1 MQISFILFALVLFI
15 SAIQALRIHRLL
27 GSRDFLL
34 FSFIFVLL
42 GIHSLLI
49 GDDRSFDFARIVVFL
64 GYMWM
69 THLILINIAKK
80 IKLITFKLTIL
91 YSIITFLILIFY
103 FLEIYY
109 FETITFLRHIV
120 VDVLIIII
128 GIEFFIAYIDVEIIH
143 KTKKI
148 LIGRY
153 AWIVASIVLI
163 ITGLI
168 RTIAFTSV
176 YFEMIGSQ
184 DNISVDVWLQNDIIL
199 RTDVAIS
206 LLFATLAFVFVTT
219 VFITPELL
227 LMSKYQIFNS
237 LKLYNIIEGLSTN
250 YGEIPDKS
258 GFSSIDSTQTIINY
272 IKEIAPAVKDI
283 NLKKLKLGDSGRD
296 SGGSEKE

>member
-15 SAIQALRIHRLL
+15 SAIQAVRIHQLL

-34 FSFIFVLL
+34 FSIIFVLL

-69 THLILINIAKK
+69 AHLILINFAKK
-80 IKLITFKLTIL
+80 IRLITFKLTIT
-91 YSIITFLILIFY
+91 YSIITFLILLFY
-103 FLEIYY
+103 FLEVYY
-109 FETITFLRHIV
+109 FDTIAFLRHIM

-143 KTKKI
+143 KTTKI

-153 AWIVASIVLI
+153 VWICVSILLVLI
-163 ITGLI
+163 GLI
-168 RTIAFTSV
+168 RTVAFTSV
-176 YFEMIGSQ
+176 FIEMIRSQ
-184 DNISVDVWLQNDIIL
+184 DNISADIWLQNDTIL
-199 RTDVAIS
+199 RTDVTIS
-206 LLFATLAFVFVTT
+206 LLFAALAFVFVTT

-237 LKLYNIIEGLSTN
+237 LKLYNIIQRINTN
-250 YGEIPDKS
+250 DEEIPDKTAF
-258 GFSSIDSTQTIINY
+258 GSIDSTQTIINY

-283 NLKKLKLGDSGRD
+283 NLNKSKPGDN
-296 SGGSEKE
+296 GGDPGGF